1 MSKNSRPALIWY
13 LFVQSF
19 GWITLSLSFAL
30 LVAYGTGSA
39 AYFGMVLSS
48 IVVMAWPVLAL
59 IILSSQILI
68 FYKLERY
75 QIYGLSVSL
84 IVTVAVMDFFLGS
97 GSLLHSIRAIVESIG
112 GEQEIIQRGWR

>member
-1 MSKNSRPALIWY
+1 MSKNSRPALVLY
-13 LFVQSF
+13 LLLQSL
-19 GWITLSLSFAL
+19 GWMALSLLLAL
-30 LVAYGTGSA
+30 LVAYGTGSG
-39 AYFGMVLSS
+39 AYFRMVLSS

-59 IILSSQILI
+59 IILPSQILI

-75 QIYGLSVSL
+75 QIYGLLVSL

-97 GSLLHSIRAIVESIG
+97 GSLLHSIRATVESIG